1 MSPDCIGNRAT
12 IKRFEYI
19 FLKVKMN
26 QTNYS
31 KINSKLPNI
40 KLETLTYL
48 FNRSLYWQTKQ
59 LGYPLENT
67 A

>member
-31 KINSKLPNI
+31 KVNSKLPNI
-40 KLETLTYL
+40 KLETLTFYL
-48 FNRSLYWQTKQ
+48 TGHSIGKQ
-59 LGYPLENT
+59 SN
-67 A
+67 

>member
-31 KINSKLPNI
+31 KVNSKLPNI

-48 FNRSLYWQTKQ
+48 TGHYIGKQ
-59 LGYPLENT
+59 SN
-67 A
+67 